1 MSVFETLFISE
12 QIAGYKFESLSEI
25 SGSLSSSFVI
35 NVLSSMFLAI
45 GISS

>member
-25 SGSLSSSFVI
+25 SGRFVI
-35 NVLSSMFLAI
+35 KFCHQCF
-45 GISS
+45 